1 MNQDKQKFI
10 DKYKEIAIQQ
20 QLKYGIPAS
29 ITLAQAIL
37 ESSYGTS
44 KQAKECKNFFGVSLW
59 NQSSKYVCCFPLRFV
74 PLSALRDRILTE
86 RERKHREV
94 CTR

>member
-44 KQAKECKNFFGVSLW
+44 KQAKECKNFFGVKKEKVGKEIQKTILMIIPKL
-59 NQSSKYVCCFPLRFV
+59 NLFANIQTQNKVLKIILRY
-74 PLSALRDRILTE
+74 
-86 RERKHREV
+86 
-94 CTR
+94 